1 MRDLNDK
8 KNLGLKPKVKR
19 PPASLK
25 PSKMAQMRKFSLVVM
40 AYLLVSALVGGS
52 AGFGA
57 RKAYDYLLQSPT
69 FKVRDVEIIGA
80 NKLSKEE
87 ILRESGV
94 KEGQSIFTIKVS
106 DAVKKLS
113 TNPWIKGVTVRKQF
127 PDKVIIRVVEREAES
142 LVRRGGLWYLSAEG
156 ELFKLVEQ
164 GDPVDFPVITGA
176 NNSDAPDDPQVLE
189 IALKIIQLSK
199 KSGVLPQKN
208 ISQIILKPAGSVTI
222 LTVGPLKRVELT
234 GDNVEQKWEIL
245 ETVLAEVARSNM
257 EVDSVNL
264 NYHDGAAVRL
274 KVSAPVTVVADT
286 RAQNAGGE

>member
-40 AYLLVSALVGGS
+40 AYLLVGALVGGS
-52 AGFGA
+52 VGFGA
-57 RKAYDYLLQSPT
+57 RKVYDYLLQSPT
-69 FKVRDVEIIGA
+69 FKVKDVEVVGA

-87 ILRESGV
+87 ILKESGV
-94 KEGQSIFTIKVS
+94 KEGQSIFTIRVS
-106 DAVKKLS
+106 DAVKRLS
-113 TNPWIKGVTVRKQF
+113 NNPWIRGVTVRKQF
-127 PDKVIIRVVEREAES
+127 PDKVIIRIVEREAES
-142 LVRRGGLWYLSAEG
+142 LVRCSGLWYLSAEG
-156 ELFKLVEQ
+156 ELFKRVEQ
-164 GDPVDFPVITGA
+164 GDPVDFPVISGA
-176 NNSDAPDDPQVLE
+176 NNSDAPNDPQVLE

-199 KSGVLPQKN
+199 KSGVLPQKK
-208 ISQIILKPAGSVTI
+208 ISQIILKPGGAVTI
-222 LTVGPLKRVELT
+222 LTLGTLKRVELT
-234 GDNVEQKWEIL
+234 GDDVEQKWEIL
-245 ETVLAEVARSNM
+245 ESVLAEVARNNM